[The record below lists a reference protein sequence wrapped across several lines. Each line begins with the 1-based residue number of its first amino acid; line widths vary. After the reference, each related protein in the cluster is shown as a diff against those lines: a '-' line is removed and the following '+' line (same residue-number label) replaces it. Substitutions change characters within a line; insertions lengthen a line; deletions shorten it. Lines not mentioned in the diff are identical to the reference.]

1 MQFEEFLARVVNPHW
16 VHDPLSWQVDKL
28 GIAHFAMD
36 GKVGLFNLSWW
47 LLDLPAPP
55 KTAKGYEAI
64 MNSANVRVGNKELLT
79 VASMYDQMNFETMIL
94 SQKLTGLTATAR
106 KDLVDLAQRKVGV

>member
-1 MQFEEFLARVVNPHW
+1 
-16 VHDPLSWQVDKL
+16 
-28 GIAHFAMD
+28 
-36 GKVGLFNLSWW
+36 
-47 LLDLPAPP
+47 
-55 KTAKGYEAI
+55 